1 MECRRGKRYASRLPM
16 TPARGTVRQQTAFSK
31 KLFVF
36 QCMDGPGGTG
46 SRSFTRRDKDIIAC
60 GFVSDISVDATE
72 EQVRDEIH
80 AVLLNSDLPNS
91 IGPRDFEFIDVNG
104 KVTFVPSIKEGF
116 EFNGRIV
123 KQLAGAGSL
132 YIRLLWKL
140 QPSVIISDS
149 SDEESL
155 PPLPFKCWC
164 IMSRPDGELPQLPKE
179 EQNLPCADGSTNV
192 VTQSTG
198 TVAQSTS
205 TVEHPPAELP
215 SCTSSGNEQLDLVR
229 NSNWKCDGSDNVS
242 IDDIA
247 VQTSGETVLSAGTR
261 SQAIVNVGV
270 GIDDSTVQASAST
283 ETVISRRSQAV
294 VSVAAGDLNACNNL
308 LGPSKCPGDIQQLQE
323 AFPNFPIEFILMLY
337 SISDDFVATL
347 ECLLKGDLHSV
358 LSFMK
363 GNILKNN
370 PTAYNS
376 PIIHAPAEEKDW
388 AATAFMYYKSCR
400 FNLRS
405 EVNVIVEGQLAV
417 DIGGVCRTFFN
428 CV

>member
-1 MECRRGKRYASRLPM
+1 MQPSLPATSGTAQQTSRQLDTLPSAPQSGSRIPPALMQRIPVERRRGKRYASRLP
-16 TPARGTVRQQTAFSK
+16 TAPARGTVRQQTAFSK

-36 QCMDGPGGTG
+36 QCMDGPSCTP
-46 SRSFTRRDKDIIAC
+46 RSFTRRDKDIIAR

-104 KVTFVPSIKEGF
+104 KVAFVPSIKEGF

-132 YIRLLWKL
+132 YIRLLRKL
-140 QPSVIISDS
+140 QPSVVISDS

-155 PPLPFKCWC
+155 PPLPFKCRR
-164 IMSRPDGELPQLPKE
+164 IMSRPDDEPPQLPTE
-179 EQNLPCADGSTNV
+179 VQNLPCADGSTNF

-198 TVAQSTS
+198 TVTQSTS
-205 TVEHPPAELP
+205 TVEHPPTELP
-215 SCTSSGNEQLDLVR
+215 SCTSSENEQLDLVR
-229 NSNWKCDGSDNVS
+229 NSNWKCDGSDNVN

-247 VQTSGETVLSAGTR
+247 VQTSSETVLSAGTR
-261 SQAIVNVGV
+261 SQATVGV

-283 ETVISRRSQAV
+283 ETVMSRRSQVV
-294 VSVAAGDLNACNNL
+294 VSVTAGDLNACNNL
-308 LGPSKCPGDIQQLQE
+308 PGPSKRPGDIQQLQE
-323 AFPNFPIEFILMLY
+323 AFPNFPIEFILMFY

-363 GNILKNN
+363 DHVLKNN

-376 PIIHAPAEEKDW
+376 PIIHAPAEEKD
-388 AATAFMYYKSCR
+388 
-400 FNLRS
+400 
-405 EVNVIVEGQLAV
+405 
-417 DIGGVCRTFFN
+417 
-428 CV
+428 